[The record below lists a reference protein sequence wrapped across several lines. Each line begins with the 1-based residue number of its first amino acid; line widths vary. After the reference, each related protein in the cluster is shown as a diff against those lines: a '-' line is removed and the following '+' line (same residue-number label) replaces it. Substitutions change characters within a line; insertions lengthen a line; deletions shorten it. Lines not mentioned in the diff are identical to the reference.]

1 MPGMDELRP
10 LYRVAFDDVRLPA
23 EALLGGEPDA
33 WPAIRRTLDRGLVM
47 IAAEMVGGAQQCLDD
62 AVAWAKQRV
71 QFGRPIGVNQAIK
84 HKCADMLFQVESA
97 RALTYYAALA
107 AEQASEEAALTA
119 AMAKAWA
126 GDAYRHAAAQNLQ
139 IHGGSGFTWEFDCH
153 LFLKR
158 AKSDES
164 WLGDGRQHRERVARL
179 LRL

>member
-1 MPGMDELRP
+1 
-10 LYRVAFDDVRLPA
+10 
-23 EALLGGEPDA
+23 
-33 WPAIRRTLDRGLVM
+33 
-47 IAAEMVGGAQQCLDD
+47 
-62 AVAWAKQRV
+62 V
-71 QFGRPIGVNQAIK
+71 QFGKPIGVNQAIK
-84 HKCADMLFQVESA
+84 HKCADMLFRVESA

-107 AEQASEEAALTA
+107 AAEASQEAPLTA

-126 GDAYRHAAAQNLQ
+126 ADAYRAVAAENLQ